1 MQKIEFKKTKMKNI
15 IYLVLVLVLVVS
27 CKEEEKKT
35 DSFSLKEIVNKQ
47 KYQMELYQ
55 VQDNEYTVVVLN
67 RFTGKVFIGKNAA
80 GWYEATNAESI
91 TAYKTPTYSMK
102 VFKGPESSPQ
112 IAVMDEKEGDLYMY
126 IVGHTANFYN
136 ANATIKA
143 LEDL

>member
-1 MQKIEFKKTKMKNI
+1 MKKY
-15 IYLVLVLVLVVS
+15 IYLIFVLALAVS
-27 CKEEEKKT
+27 CKEEEKKA

-55 VQDNEYTVVVLN
+55 VEANEYTLVVLN
-67 RFTGKVFIGKNAA
+67 RLTGKVFVGKNAS

-91 TAYKTPTYSMK
+91 PVYKTPTYSIE

-112 IAVMDEKEGDLYMY
+112 ISLMDEKEGELYMY

-136 ANATIKA
+136 TNAAIKA
-143 LEDL
+143 LERS